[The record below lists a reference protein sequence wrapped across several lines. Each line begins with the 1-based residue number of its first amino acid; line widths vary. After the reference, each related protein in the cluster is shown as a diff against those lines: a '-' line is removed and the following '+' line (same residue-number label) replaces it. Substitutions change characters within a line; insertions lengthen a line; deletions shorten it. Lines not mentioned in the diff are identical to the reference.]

1 MTIVATQTDLRGLK
15 WQDAY
20 DEQRAAVGDDDTVL
34 LHHFGNDGM
43 IDGHIF
49 IGENYAEE
57 TECEVGAHP
66 RQNVPVVLS
75 ELGMMLVRLK
85 LPPDGWS

>member
-1 MTIVATQTDLRGLK
+1 MTTVATKLQT
-15 WQDAY
+15 WQDAL
-20 DEQRAAVGDDDTVL
+20 DEQRSDDDEYVL
-34 LHHFGNDGM
+34 LHHFGSDGM

-49 IGENYAEE
+49 IGENYGQD

-75 ELGMMLVRLK
+75 ELSMMLVRLK
-85 LPPDGWS
+85 LPPDGCRREV